1 MKKNKCLYADHRC
14 IVMSFHG
21 LKMILVFANLIIW
34 YWYFGVFIDVGGKE
48 NQEKKKKTKT
58 GLDPSIN
65 ASNHTNKHWRA
76 AEIEPKQIPQISK
89 IPRT

>member
-21 LKMILVFANLIIW
+21 LKMILVFANLIIG

-48 NQEKKKKTKT
+48 NQEKRCTPADHYCFIMVFHGWK
-58 GLDPSIN
+58 LVWCLFI
-65 ASNHTNKHWRA
+65 
-76 AEIEPKQIPQISK
+76 
-89 IPRT
+89 